1 MSGSAFAVTHYA
13 FSSGAG
19 RTSDGNGSHASTLKS
34 PSYTKSVSWQH
45 YLVLN
50 QYVIYRDELIARVID
65 KNGNN
70 MKYKHLI
77 LSLSLIMLGPLAHA
91 EEIGSVDTVFKMI
104 GPDHKIVVEAFD
116 DPDVKNVTCY
126 VSRAKTGGIKGGL
139 GLAEDTSD
147 AAISCQQVG
156 PIELSDRI
164 KNGKAQ
170 GEVVFKKR
178 TSLVFK
184 SLQVVRFY
192 DAKRNALAYLAYSD
206 KVVEGSPKNAIS
218 AVPVMPWRQ

>member
-1 MSGSAFAVTHYA
+1 
-13 FSSGAG
+13 
-19 RTSDGNGSHASTLKS
+19 
-34 PSYTKSVSWQH
+34 
-45 YLVLN
+45 
-50 QYVIYRDELIARVID
+50 
-65 KNGNN
+65 

-156 PIELSDRI
+156 PIELTDKI
-164 KNGKAQ
+164 KNGKSQ
-170 GEVVFKKR
+170 GDVVFQKR

-184 SLQVVRFY
+184 KLQVVRFY
-192 DAKRNALAYLAYSD
+192 DAKRNALVYLTYSD
-206 KVVEGSPKNAIS
+206 KVVDGSPKNAIS
-218 AVPVMPWRQ
+218 AVPIMPWNK

>member
-1 MSGSAFAVTHYA
+1 
-13 FSSGAG
+13 
-19 RTSDGNGSHASTLKS
+19 
-34 PSYTKSVSWQH
+34 
-45 YLVLN
+45 
-50 QYVIYRDELIARVID
+50 
-65 KNGNN
+65 
-70 MKYKHLI
+70 MKYKTLI
-77 LSLSLIMLGPLAHA
+77 VTTLLLLMARAVQA
-91 EEIGSVDTVFKMI
+91 EEIGSVDTVFKVF

-126 VSRAKTGGIKGGL
+126 ISRAKTGGIKGGL

-156 PIELSDRI
+156 PVELSEKI

-170 GEVVFKKR
+170 GDVVFQKR

-184 SLQVVRFY
+184 KLQVVRFY

-206 KVVEGSPKNAIS
+206 KVVEGSPKNALS
-218 AVPVMPWRQ
+218 AVPIMPWH